1 LLIEEIRFCGHRNI
15 RSLHARTIEITKDP
29 NLTLNGDC
37 IIGVSATKSCS
48 DLTSGM
54 KNKIRS
60 NQSFIEIDLIVEP
73 LIFKIHGFGNDNLL
87 LTHAHDIV
95 LRKSNFICNR
105 TLSLSCNFSAIH
117 IPRKMVEL
125 LRDPSKQGLLVI
137 GVE

>member
-1 LLIEEIRFCGHRNI
+1 LLTEEIQFCGHKNI

-48 DLTSGM
+48 DLTSGL
-54 KNKIRS
+54 KNKIRN
-60 NQSFIEIDLIVEP
+60 NQSFIVIDLVVEP
-73 LIFKIHGFGNDNLL
+73 FTFNIHGFGNHNLL

-105 TLSLSCNFSAIH
+105 TLCLSCDVSAIH

-125 LRDPSKQGLLVI
+125 LKDPFKQGLLVI
-137 GVE
+137 SVE